1 MASPPIKISTIKN
14 KSATTISEQSC
25 KNPNQPSNPNSSK
38 AHPLTTTHTNK
49 MITLLADPKS
59 SNNPTTSNS
68 VLIPSSPPLNT
79 TISSKANILKPEPND
94 TTNLKIKSSPKA
106 ISTVPLSIPTPTFKT
121 KPEENHNSNLKVS
134 LKLAKEGF
142 KEVPAILTIMRPK
155 IQL

>member
-1 MASPPIKISTIKN
+1 
-14 KSATTISEQSC
+14 
-25 KNPNQPSNPNSSK
+25 
-38 AHPLTTTHTNK
+38 

-68 VLIPSSPPLNT
+68 VLIPSSLPLNT
-79 TISSKANILKPEPND
+79 TISSEVNILKPEPKD

-106 ISTVPLSIPTPTFKT
+106 ISTAPLSIPTPTFKT

-134 LKLAKEGF
+134 LKLAKAGSKEG
-142 KEVPAILTIMRPK
+142 PAILTIMRQK